1 MISKAMQLSFHGS
14 VFTGLLMS
22 GFDSDGMMTWEE
34 YCYEKTGTILFV
46 AWGGTSYEISKPDHF

>member
-46 AWGGTSYEISKPDHF
+46 AWGGTS